1 MIFLNL
7 IVKTDYESI
16 IGSII
21 SGGLMMVVG
30 FSRVFDQW
38 GVWGGGWGWWVVF
51 VRVLGARAVILA

>member
-21 SGGLMMVVG
+21 SGGLTVVG

-38 GVWGGGWGWWVVF
+38 GVWGWGWGWWVVF

>member
-21 SGGLMMVVG
+21 SGGLTVVG

-38 GVWGGGWGWWVVF
+38 GVWGSGWGSRVVF